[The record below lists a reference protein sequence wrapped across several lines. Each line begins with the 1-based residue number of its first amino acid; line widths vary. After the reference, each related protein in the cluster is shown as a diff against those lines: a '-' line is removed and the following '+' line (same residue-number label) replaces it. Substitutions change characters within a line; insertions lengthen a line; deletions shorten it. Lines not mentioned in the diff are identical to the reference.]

1 MPRNSKSPL
10 VFSSKSQETMNIVFA
25 QFVFDQKVC
34 GLPCQVACT
43 RFQIG
48 SLYKSV
54 GFFYFSIVD

>member
-1 MPRNSKSPL
+1 MARNSKSPL
-10 VFSSKSQETMNIVFA
+10 LFSSKRQETMNIAFA

-48 SLYKSV
+48 SLYKSQV
-54 GFFYFSIVD
+54 FFYFL